1 MYPYG
6 RYLLLRYT
14 PYHFTLLLLMALPL
28 GAQDV
33 PKADTP
39 AAAEPAATT
48 KKKGDTGYFS
58 LDGAA
63 RRKVL
68 LQRLTG
74 WQAVYETVPGTITDQ
89 ARNFPKQWGRGF
101 DGLGRRFGSQ
111 YGQFG
116 SSEVIE
122 FGFAA
127 WRQEDPR
134 YHRKGAGGFG
144 GRLGHSIA
152 ATFVTNDADGNKTVA
167 GGRLLGIYG
176 GWAVATVAWLPE
188 QERNFRRY
196 NINAASNVLTKTSA
210 NVFREFWPDV
220 KQKLF
225 AKKKNPPVATP
236 TAGQTRNTT
245 P

>member
-1 MYPYG
+1 M
-6 RYLLLRYT
+6 LRHT
-14 PYHFTLLLLMALPL
+14 PYHLTLLLLIAVPL
-28 GAQDV
+28 GAQDA

-39 AAAEPAATT
+39 AATESAAP
-48 KKKGDTGYFS
+48 KKKQDSGYFS

-68 LQRLTG
+68 IHRLTG

-101 DGLGRRFGSQ
+101 DGFGRRFGSQ
-111 YGQFG
+111 YGQFA
-116 SSEVIE
+116 SSEIIE

-144 GRLGHSIA
+144 GRLGHSLS
-152 ATFVTNDADGNKTVA
+152 ATFVTNDAAGNKTVA
-167 GGRLLGIYG
+167 GGRLMGIYG
-176 GWAVATVAWLPE
+176 SWAVATVAWLPE
-188 QERNFRRY
+188 EQRNFRRY

-225 AKKKNPPVATP
+225 AKKKKNPPVATP
-236 TAGQTRNTT
+236 GAGQAQNTT
-245 P
+245 PGGH